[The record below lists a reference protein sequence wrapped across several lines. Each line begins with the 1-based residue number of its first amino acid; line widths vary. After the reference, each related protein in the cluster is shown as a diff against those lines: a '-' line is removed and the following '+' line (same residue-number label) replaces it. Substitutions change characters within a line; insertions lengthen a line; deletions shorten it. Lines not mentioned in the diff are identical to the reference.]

1 SFSVEVGRLTASIVG
16 GRHHVITFAV
26 KIRNMSTQP
35 IILGYR
41 DGSNSGTDDLGNR
54 YYYGRAGTADG
65 SVKGI
70 GHVTGRSADPQFVLR
85 SGQSRDVSVSL
96 IRYEAARRPIGTQ
109 FSWDAAL
116 VELEILPSRQI
127 REVREYA
134 VGVAGLSE
142 GAASLISKL
151 LKP

>member
-1 SFSVEVGRLTASIVG
+1 
-16 GRHHVITFAV
+16 
-26 KIRNMSTQP
+26 M
-35 IILGYR
+35 
-41 DGSNSGTDDLGNR
+41 
-54 YYYGRAGTADG
+54 
-65 SVKGI
+65 KGI
-70 GHVTGRSADPQFVLR
+70 GYVTSRSADPQFALR
-85 SGQSRDVSVSL
+85 PGQSRDVNVSL
-96 IRYEAARRPIGTQ
+96 IRYEAARKAIGTQ